1 MRNFLNGLLL
11 DLRSD
16 NRGMELVQVAILI
29 AIAVVIGL
37 IFNKQIKTN
46 PGPINDT
53 TLSCN
58 FLSRLFDISYSPGLF
73 INNPGASKVPGAL
86 FRYSIR
92 DY

>member
-37 IFNKQIKTN
+37 IFNKQITSFVNGVFK
-46 PGPINDT
+46 D
-53 TLSCN
+53 
-58 FLSRLFDISYSPGLF
+58 
-73 INNPGASKVPGAL
+73 L
-86 FRYSIR
+86 FRAGF
-92 DY
+92 